1 MQTNT
6 TNTKVAQVKVG
17 NNAIKTV
24 CSDLDSQNRQ
34 FVWNYFADGSA
45 LCQELTRHSRYAGSV
60 VETWSERYEAGS
72 ELAVLVSLMPSK

>member
-6 TNTKVAQVKVG
+6 TNTKVAQVQVG
-17 NNAIKTV
+17 NNPIKTV
-24 CSDLDSQNRQ
+24 YSDLDLQNRQ

-45 LCQELTRHSRYAGSV
+45 LCRELTRHSRHAGSV
-60 VETWSERYEAGS
+60 VETWSEKYEAGS